1 MNSQIEV
8 LKEKWKD
15 ILKSNLS
22 VNEKNFWYDAGV
34 QIQQSVKGIV
44 QVFYN
49 EIEDMIVFRIFFEKF
64 NYSISNSFS
73 RWQLIDKIDVTNQIL
88 TTIRYSIYEEIFK

>member
-8 LKEKWKD
+8 LKD

-49 EIEDMIVFRIFFEKF
+49 EIEDMIVFRIIFEKF
-64 NYSISNSFS
+64 NYTISNSFS
-73 RWQLIDKIDVTNQIL
+73 RWKLIDKIDVINQIL
-88 TTIRYSIYEEIFK
+88 GKIRYSIYKEIFK